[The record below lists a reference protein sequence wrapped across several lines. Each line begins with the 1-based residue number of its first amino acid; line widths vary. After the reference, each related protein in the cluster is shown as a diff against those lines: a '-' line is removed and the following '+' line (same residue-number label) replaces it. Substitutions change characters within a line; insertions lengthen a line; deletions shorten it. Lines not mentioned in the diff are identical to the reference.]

1 MPDEL
6 KLPKWVNVSKDR
18 FNEILI
24 IITKTENNGLKTN
37 VDRKGITLDNA
48 ESLVEGIA
56 SGKINGSKFKRKY
69 NNIVDDV
76 EAILQKSMITRSK
89 EEMVE
94 ILSPLSEILRSKE
107 KKRNEQPDTTDMTE
121 LESEESVARKE
132 QLAKGLMLNR

>member
-76 EAILQKSMITRSK
+76 EAILQKSMVTRSK

-94 ILSPLSEILRSKE
+94 ILSLLSEILRSKE

>member
-132 QLAKGLMLNR
+132 QLAKGLKLNR

>member
-1 MPDEL
+1 M
-6 KLPKWVNVSKDR
+6 
-18 FNEILI
+18 I
-24 IITKTENNGLKTN
+24 IITKTENSGLKTN

-48 ESLVEGIA
+48 ESLVEAIA

-76 EAILQKSMITRSK
+76 EAMLQKSMITRSK
-89 EEMVE
+89 EEMAE
-94 ILSPLSEILRSKE
+94 ISSLLSEILRSKE

-132 QLAKGLMLNR
+132 QLAKGLMLNRWLPNAK

>member
-1 MPDEL
+1 MG
-6 KLPKWVNVSKDR
+6 KCKQR

-56 SGKINGSKFKRKY
+56 SGKINESKFKRKY

-76 EAILQKSMITRSK
+76 EAILQESMVTRSK

-94 ILSPLSEILRSKE
+94 ILSLLSEILRSKE